1 MNENNFTVIGLRALT
16 QEDLEFIY
24 EAILTFIKKILNE
37 KVSKKNANDYDIS
50 IDVDNSKSILNIDID
65 ISLLDDLQHTNN
77 EKTIIQETIVET
89 FKEIE
94 KMLKEKFT

>member
-1 MNENNFTVIGLRALT
+1 LNENNFTVIGLRALT
-16 QEDLEFIY
+16 QEDLEFIS